1 MKKLLQKILAFFH
14 IPWDKFLHFSVSA
27 GTTFLMGIVTFFIS
41 MRDSMIASGLFS
53 LGLGLGKEYGDSKAK
68 GNKWDNWDIVADC
81 VGIAVACAIYVA
93 IRLIIGR

>member
-14 IPWDKFLHFSVSA
+14 IPWDKFLHFSVCF
-27 GTTFLMGIVTFFIS
+27 GTTFLMGIVTFFMG

-68 GNKWDNWDIVADC
+68 GNSWSWGDVVAD
-81 VGIAVACAIYVA
+81 VLGIACGIG
-93 IRLIIGR
+93 IIGVLYLIVGR

>member
-1 MKKLLQKILAFFH
+1 MKIGK
-14 IPWDKFLHFSVSA
+14 DKFLHAIVCFIATFGMATLTCLLGTVASA
-27 GTTFLMGIVTFFIS
+27 ICGATF
-41 MRDSMIASGLFS
+41 A